1 MMYYMDI
8 NMTIF
13 HGLAMLV
20 FWIIFF
26 YIIFTVSKSNNNENV
41 ESAFD
46 ILEKR
51 LVRGEIS
58 KEQFDDLKNHITKG
72 EV

>member
-13 HGLAMLV
+13 YGLAMLV

-26 YIIFTVSKSNNNENV
+26 YIIFSVSKSNNNENV

-51 LVRGEIS
+51 LARGEIS

>member
-1 MMYYMDI
+1 MMYYMDM

-26 YIIFTVSKSNNNENV
+26 YIIFSVYKSNNNENV

-72 EV
+72 EG

>member
-1 MMYYMDI
+1 MMYYMDM

-26 YIIFTVSKSNNNENV
+26 YIIFSVSKSNNNENV

>member
-26 YIIFTVSKSNNNENV
+26 YIIFSVSKSNNNENV
-41 ESAFD
+41 ESTFD

-51 LVRGEIS
+51 LERGEIS

>member
-1 MMYYMDI
+1 MYYMDM

-26 YIIFTVSKSNNNENV
+26 YIIFSVSKSNNNENV

>member
-1 MMYYMDI
+1 MMYYMDM

-26 YIIFTVSKSNNNENV
+26 YIIFSVSKSNNNENV
-41 ESAFD
+41 ESTFD

-51 LVRGEIS
+51 LERGEIS

-72 EV
+72 EG

>member
-1 MMYYMDI
+1 MMYYMDM

-26 YIIFTVSKSNNNENV
+26 YIIFSVSKSNNNENV
-41 ESAFD
+41 ESTFD

-51 LVRGEIS
+51 LERGEIS

>member
-1 MMYYMDI
+1 MMYYMDM

-13 HGLAMLV
+13 HGLAMFV

-26 YIIFTVSKSNNNENV
+26 YIISSIFRSNNNVNV

-46 ILEKR
+46 ILKKR
-51 LVRGEIS
+51 LARGEIS
-58 KEQFDDLKNHITKG
+58 KEQFDDLRNHINKG
-72 EV
+72 ER

>member
-1 MMYYMDI
+1 MYYMDM

-26 YIIFTVSKSNNNENV
+26 YIIFSVSKSNNNENV

-51 LVRGEIS
+51 LARGEIS

>member
-13 HGLAMLV
+13 YGLAMLV

-26 YIIFTVSKSNNNENV
+26 YIIFSVSKSNNNENV
-41 ESAFD
+41 ESTFD

-51 LVRGEIS
+51 LERGEIS